1 MKSIKLLIILVVLTF
16 TQIGLAQSPYN
27 ALDTLFK
34 TYVEGVSPGLA
45 VGVVKNGNLIYENYF
60 GYANLEHQVKIDSST
75 RFNIA
80 SNAKQFTSLCILK
93 LQKEGQLNLD
103 DDIRKYLPN
112 LYLDIATKIT
122 IANLITHSSGIRDV
136 YDLWALQGKT
146 WYQLFI
152 DNTDAIELIENQKE
166 LNFEPGTTYL
176 YSNSNYILLT
186 EIVETVTD
194 TKFAD
199 FAETVLKELG
209 MSNTS
214 FLTNYMAIIPNKARP
229 YGNWNG
235 WKEYPFITET
245 HGDGALFTTLKDQL
259 QWEAILQEGSSEF
272 LNKDIVKESQS
283 PLKNVAINQYGF
295 GVMFGEY
302 KEHDYAY
309 HDGSTG
315 AYNATFL
322 RLPKE
327 NLAIVVMSNNGN
339 VPTNYLSKKVADK
352 LLNIEEETIEYPSG
366 PSIIGQFQKNPELL
380 GTYQND
386 EGTIINI
393 VERDGR
399 LYRDLYQSEP
409 THLINQEGNLFYY
422 ETNKDLKVAFTEGPS
437 GQKQFKL
444 YLFSQPPNTFKR
456 IESSKLNVD
465 YKNSLNGTFFN
476 DETNTT
482 IRISYEKGNTYTVE
496 KNGEK
501 REGELIYRDV
511 LRMNSYVIKVHRNKK
526 DAIEGLLINNGRI
539 QNVWFTKEQ

>member
-1 MKSIKLLIILVVLTF
+1 MKSIKLFLFLVVLTF
-16 TQIGLAQSPYN
+16 TQIGLAQSRY
-27 ALDTLFK
+27 AVLDTLFK

-45 VGVVKNGNLIYENYF
+45 VGVVKNGNLMYENYF
-60 GYANLEHQVKIDSST
+60 GYANLDHQVKIDSST

-80 SNAKQFTSLCILK
+80 SNAKQFTALCILK
-93 LQKEGQLNLD
+93 LQKEGQLKLD

-112 LYLDIATKIT
+112 LYPDIAAKIT

-152 DNTDAIELIENQKE
+152 DNTDAIALIENQKE

-186 EIVETVTD
+186 EIVETVTN

-199 FAETVLKELG
+199 FAETVFNELG
-209 MSNTS
+209 MPDTS
-214 FLTNYMAIIPNKARP
+214 FLTNYMAIVPNKARP

-235 WKEYPFITET
+235 WKEYPFITEI
-245 HGDGALFTTLKDQL
+245 HGDGALFTTLIDQL
-259 QWEAILQEGSSEF
+259 QWEAILQAGSSEF

-283 PLKNVAINQYGF
+283 PLKKVAINQYGF
-295 GVMFGEY
+295 GAMFGEY
-302 KEHDYAY
+302 KGHDYTY
-309 HDGSTG
+309 HDGNTG

-322 RLPKE
+322 RFPKE

-339 VPTNYLSKKVADK
+339 VPTNYLAKKIADK
-352 LLNIEEETIEYPSG
+352 LLKINEETIEYPSG
-366 PSIIGQFQKNPELL
+366 PTIIGHFQSNSELL

-393 VERDGR
+393 VEREGR

-409 THLINQEGNLFYY
+409 TQLINQEGNLFYY
-422 ETNKDLKVAFTEGPS
+422 ETNKDLKVAFTEEAS
-437 GQKQFKL
+437 GQKQFTL

-456 IESSKLNVD
+456 IETSKLNKD
-465 YKNSLNGTFFN
+465 YKNSLNGIFFN
-476 DETNTT
+476 DETNTS
-482 IRISYEKGNTYTVE
+482 IRMSYEKGNTFF
-496 KNGEK
+496 
-501 REGELIYRDV
+501 I
-511 LRMNSYVIKVHRNKK
+511 
-526 DAIEGLLINNGRI
+526 
-539 QNVWFTKEQ
+539 